1 MPLSDREV
9 LDLFRQTGAFLEGHF
24 QLSSGLHSPKYLQC
38 ALVLQH
44 PRHAETLGRALA
56 ELVKEAADVVVSPA
70 MGGLIIGHE
79 VARALGVRH
88 IFAERGPDRQM
99 TLRRG
104 FRILPGERALIV
116 EDVITT
122 GGSSKEVADL
132 VRRLGGE
139 VVAAVSIID
148 RSGGSADLGVPRR
161 ALAVLSVEAWP
172 PEQCPLCAQG
182 LPQEKPGSR
191 PA

>member
-1 MPLSDREV
+1 MPLSGDEI
-9 LDLFRQTGAFLEGHF
+9 LDLFRATGAFLEGHF
-24 QLSSGLHSPKYLQC
+24 QLSSGLHSSKYLQC
-38 ALVLQH
+38 ALLLQH
-44 PRHAETLGRALA
+44 PPHAEALGRALA
-56 ELVKEAADVVVSPA
+56 EIAPARADLVVSPA
-70 MGGLIIGHE
+70 LGGLIIGHE

-104 FRILPGERALIV
+104 FRIEAGERALIV

-122 GGSSKEVADL
+122 GGSSLEVAQL
-132 VRRLGGE
+132 VRRLGGK
-139 VVAAVSIID
+139 VAAAVSIID
-148 RSGGSADLGVPRR
+148 RSGGAADLGVPR
-161 ALAVLSVEAWP
+161 ASLATLTVEAWA

-182 LPQEKPGSR
+182 LPVEKPGSR

>member
-1 MPLSDREV
+1 MALSGKEI
-9 LDLFRQTGAFLEGHF
+9 LGLFRATGAFLEGHF
-24 QLSSGLHSPKYLQC
+24 QLSSGLHSSKYLQC

-44 PRHAETLGRALA
+44 PQHAEALGRALA
-56 ELVKEAADVVVSPA
+56 EIAPARADLVVSPA

-104 FRILPGERALIV
+104 FRIEAGERALIV

-122 GGSSKEVADL
+122 GGSSLEVAQL

-139 VVAAVSIID
+139 VAAAVSIID
-148 RSGGSADLGVPRR
+148 RSGGAADLGVPR
-161 ALAVLSVEAWP
+161 ASLATLTVEAWA

-182 LPQEKPGSR
+182 LPVEKPGSR